1 MYLRSPQGEKD
12 EQPDSDLRELQ
23 FLKNNYGRLAERIVL
38 RYRNGVFV
46 PEPGMSIIERAARE
60 KAIDDAFL
68 AVLGKLIAS
77 NRPVNPSPNAS
88 NYAPT
93 VIASHPDGK
102 VHGRKDYQTAMER
115 LIDASKIHIAEVG
128 PPSKKVRFLALGKGA
143 D

>member
-1 MYLRSPQGEKD
+1 M
-12 EQPDSDLRELQ
+12 
-23 FLKNNYGRLAERIVL
+23 L

-88 NYAPT
+88 NYAPP

-102 VHGRKDYQTAMER
+102 AHGRKDYQAAMER
-115 LIDASKIHIAEVG
+115 LLDASKIHIAEVG